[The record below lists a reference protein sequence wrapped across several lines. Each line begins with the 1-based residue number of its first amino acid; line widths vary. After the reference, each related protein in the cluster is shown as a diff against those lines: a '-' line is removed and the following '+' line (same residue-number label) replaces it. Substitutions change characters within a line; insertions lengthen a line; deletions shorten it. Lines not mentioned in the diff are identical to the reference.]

1 MASAN
6 PGLTHLSNA
15 LATPDQ
21 LSNSSSSI
29 DGVPPDLETSI
40 RCAGAQ
46 LTQAAGVL
54 LRLSQDIIAQAIV
67 TFTRFWLG
75 ADGGSLRIYSVKDVS
90 AAALYLTAKLS
101 FQPTSPRSVL
111 NVYNLLLSQKVSPLW
126 FVNLQGA
133 STQPPAAEL
142 YILSE
147 GGYQAARLVL
157 LRIESIILRTLGFDT
172 HVALPHTIALTY
184 LQTLGATRPA
194 VARRVVE
201 HLNTALLS
209 PQLLYV
215 THQPNA
221 LAVAAIYLAAREEG
235 VKLVDGEWWEV
246 FDVDREELGF
256 LVVGMRSTE
265 GFMRAEKEQWSQ
277 KRIPMMVDEVEA
289 EIERRRMMDDGE

>member
-1 MASAN
+1 MATT
-6 PGLTHLSNA
+6 GLKQLSNA
-15 LATPDQ
+15 LATFEQ

-29 DGVPPDLETSI
+29 DGVPSDLEASI

-54 LRLSQDIIAQAIV
+54 LGLSQDIIAQAIV
-67 TFTRFWLG
+67 IFTRFWLG
-75 ADGGSLRIYSVKDVS
+75 PDGGSLRIYSAKDVS
-90 AAALYLTAKLS
+90 AASLYLTAKLS
-101 FQPTSPRSVL
+101 FLPTSPRSVL
-111 NVYNLLLSQKVSPLW
+111 NVYTLLLSHDASPLW
-126 FVNLQGA
+126 FVNPRGA
-133 STQPPAAEL
+133 PAQPPAPET

-147 GGYQAARLVL
+147 GGYQSARLTL
-157 LRIESIILRTLGFDT
+157 LRIESIILRALGFDT
-172 HVALPHTIALTY
+172 HVALPHAIALTY

-201 HLNTALLS
+201 HLNAALLS

-235 VKLVDGEWWEV
+235 VKLVDANWWEV

-256 LVVGMRSTE
+256 LVVAMRSLE
-265 GFMRAEKEQWSQ
+265 GFVRKETEQW
-277 KRIPMMVDEVEA
+277 KNKVIPMVVEDLES
-289 EIERRRMMDDGE
+289 EIERRRMMNEGE

>member
-1 MASAN
+1 MAQTN
-6 PGLTHLSNA
+6 TGLKHLSNA

-29 DGVPPDLETSI
+29 DGVPTDLETSI

-54 LRLSQDIIAQAIV
+54 LHLSQDIIAQAIV
-67 TFTRFWLG
+67 IFTRFWLG
-75 ADGGSLRIYSVKDVS
+75 VDGGSLRIYSAKDVS
-90 AAALYLTAKLS
+90 AASLYLTAKLS
-101 FQPTSPRSVL
+101 FQPTSPRSIL
-111 NVYNLLLSQKVSPLW
+111 NVYNLLLSQDVSPLS
-126 FVNLQGA
+126 FVNPRGA
-133 STQPPAAEL
+133 PKQPPAADT
-142 YILSE
+142 YVLSE
-147 GGYQAARLVL
+147 GGYQAGRLVL
-157 LRIESIILRTLGFDT
+157 LRVESVILRTLGFDT

-184 LQTLGATRPA
+184 LQTLGVSRPA
-194 VARRVVE
+194 VSRRVLE
-201 HLNTALLS
+201 HLNAALLS

-221 LAVAAIYLAAREEG
+221 LAVAAIYLATREEG

-265 GFMRAEKEQWSQ
+265 GFMRKETELW
-277 KRIPMMVDEVEA
+277 KNKAIPMVIDEVDA
-289 EIERRRMMDDGE
+289 EVERRRMMDEGE

>member
-1 MASAN
+1 MAPTN
-6 PGLTHLSNA
+6 PGLKHLSNA

-21 LSNSSSSI
+21 LSNSSSAI
-29 DGVPPDLETSI
+29 DGVPSDLETSI

-67 TFTRFWLG
+67 IFARFWLG
-75 ADGGSLRIYSVKDVS
+75 ADGGSLRIYSAKDVS
-90 AAALYLTAKLS
+90 AASLYLTAKLS

-111 NVYNLLLSQKVSPLW
+111 NVYTFLLSKESSPLW
-126 FVNLQGA
+126 FVNPRGA
-133 STQPPAAEL
+133 PAQPPAAES

-147 GGYQAARLVL
+147 GGYQSARLVL
-157 LRIESIILRTLGFDT
+157 FRIESIILRTLGFDT

-194 VARRVVE
+194 VARRVIE
-201 HLNTALLS
+201 HLNAALLS
-209 PQLLYV
+209 PQLLYI

-221 LAVAAIYLAAREEG
+221 LAVAAIYLATREEG

-265 GFMRAEKEQWSQ
+265 GFVRAETERWRNKA
-277 KRIPMMVDEVEA
+277 IPMVVDEVEA
-289 EIERRRMMDDGE
+289 EIERRRMMQEGE

>member
-1 MASAN
+1 MAPNS
-6 PGLTHLSNA
+6 LKHLSNA

-29 DGVPPDLETSI
+29 DNVPSDLETSI

-54 LRLSQDIIAQAIV
+54 LHLSQDIIAQAVVI
-67 TFTRFWLG
+67 FTRFWLG

-111 NVYNLLLSQKVSPLW
+111 NVYTFLLSQDASPLW
-126 FVNLQGA
+126 FVKQGGA
-133 STQPPAAEL
+133 PETPPSPET

-147 GGYQAARLVL
+147 GGYQSARLVL
-157 LRIESIILRTLGFDT
+157 LRTETSILRTLGFDT

-184 LQTLGATRPA
+184 LQTLGVVKPA
-194 VARRVVE
+194 VARRVIQ
-201 HLNTALLS
+201 HLNAALLS

-221 LAVAAIYLAAREEG
+221 LAVAAIYLASREEE

-256 LVVGMRSTE
+256 LVVGMKSTE
-265 GFMRAEKEQWSQ
+265 GFMRAEVIRWKN
-277 KRIPMMVDEVEA
+277 KAIPMVVDGVDV
-289 EIERRRMMDDGE
+289 EIERRRMMEEGE